1 MFRLHFIFVE
11 ERQKPSCQTTTPR
24 ELASERGREGDCK
37 AFACIRF
44 DDEEEER
51 QRWGT
56 SHLSSAA
63 HDDERHQQ
71 IPPTTDRRIVSLK
84 LSPGRSNTTTP
95 PPIGYGAVF
104 RSLEVSG
111 SGWDGPRARAGGGG
125 SCVANVYGGRDAKGG
140 RRKDPKKL
148 RANAGGYHVIRHNV
162 GDNGTP
168 PPPIEP
174 TVQATCLGNP
184 LGLGV
189 GYILRRWKGW
199 LIVLQ

>member
-111 SGWDGPRARAGGGG
+111 SGWDGPRARAGGG
-125 SCVANVYGGRDAKGG
+125 VHVLRMYMADAMRKGG
-140 RRKDPKKL
+140 GGKTPKSSE
-148 RANAGGYHVIRHNV
+148 RTQEGIM
-162 GDNGTP
+162 
-168 PPPIEP
+168 
-174 TVQATCLGNP
+174 
-184 LGLGV
+184 
-189 GYILRRWKGW
+189 
-199 LIVLQ
+199 